1 MTESG
6 GQTPELREFDFL
18 VIGSGIA
25 GLFFA
30 IRAAEAGRVGI
41 ITKKRA
47 ADSATNWAQG
57 GIAAVESTE
66 DSFEEHV
73 QDTLRAG
80 AGLCDEGV
88 VRFVVERGPETI
100 DALLELG
107 VEFDR
112 NEAQDGTSE
121 FELAREGGHSRRR
134 ILHRADATG
143 REIEESLLARA
154 HAHPNIELFENHCA
168 VEILTSE
175 RAGLAGPNRALGA
188 YALDVLSGR
197 VDRMWAPI
205 TLLAT
210 GGAGNV
216 YIYTTNPDIASGDGM
231 AMAYR
236 AGATLANMEFMQ
248 FHPTCLYHPYAKSF
262 LVSEAVRGEGGVLR
276 TRTGDAFMPRYHEL
290 ADLAPRDIV
299 ARAIDSELK
308 RSGDD
313 SVFLDVT
320 HLEADFIRERFPTI
334 HGRCLELGIDMTS
347 RPIPVVPAA
356 HYCCGGVRT
365 DFNGETDVRNL
376 FAAGEVTCTGLH
388 GANRLASNSLLESV
402 VFSDA
407 AAKEATAR
415 LAGVE
420 RVDPSCVK
428 PWEEGAATESDEAV
442 VITQNWDEI
451 RRFMWN
457 YVGIVRSEKR
467 LERARRR
474 MELLHEEIRDYYVHS
489 RLTPDLVELRNL
501 ALVAELIIE
510 SAMRRKE
517 SRGLHYTLDH
527 PEPDDSGPAQP
538 TLLKRG

>member
-1 MTESG
+1 MTSG
-6 GQTPELREFDFL
+6 APTPELREFDFL

-57 GIAAVESTE
+57 GIAAVESSE

-73 QDTLRAG
+73 QDTLTAG
-80 AGLCDEGV
+80 AGLCDEAV
-88 VRFVVERGPETI
+88 VRFVVERGPKTI
-100 DALLELG
+100 DALLALG

-112 NEAQDGTSE
+112 NADPDAPSE
-121 FELAREGGHSRRR
+121 FELGREGGHSQRR

-143 REIEESLLARA
+143 REIEQALLARA
-154 HAHPNIELFENHCA
+154 HAHPNIDLFENHCA
-168 VEILTSE
+168 VDLLTSE
-175 RAGLAGPNRALGA
+175 RAGLSGPNRALGA
-188 YALDVLSGR
+188 YALGVETGQ
-197 VDRMWAPI
+197 VERMLAPI

-210 GGAGNV
+210 GGAGKV

-262 LVSEAVRGEGGVLR
+262 LISEAVRGEGGVLR
-276 TRTGDAFMPRYHEL
+276 TRAGDAFMPRYHES

-299 ARAIDSELK
+299 ARAIDTELK

-313 SVFLDVT
+313 SVMLDVT
-320 HLEADFIRERFPTI
+320 HLDADFIRERFPTI
-334 HGRCLELGIDMTS
+334 HGRCLELGIDMTMQ
-347 RPIPVVPAA
+347 PIPVVPAA

-365 DFNGETDVRNL
+365 DFRGESDVENL
-376 FAAGEVTCTGLH
+376 FAAGEVACTGLH

-407 AAKEATAR
+407 AATEAVSR
-415 LAGVE
+415 LASVAPIDASL
-420 RVDPSCVK
+420 VPA
-428 PWEEGAATESDEAV
+428 WEEGAATESDEAV

-457 YVGIVRSEKR
+457 YVGIVRSDKR

-474 MELLHEEIRDYYVHS
+474 IELLRDEIRDYYWRS

-501 ALVAELIIE
+501 ALVAARIVE
-510 SAMRRKE
+510 SAMLRKE

-527 PEPDDSGPAQP
+527 PDPDDSQPPRP
-538 TLLKRG
+538 TLLRRS